1 MKPGHEMDQSEINRF
16 CRAATAVYF
25 SIVEAHALRTGERV
39 GLPLLLCPAGMP
51 PSEREFSVEE
61 LEEAERFLY
70 RIGVIG
76 EGEEPEH

>member
-1 MKPGHEMDQSEINRF
+1 MKPVSEMSQTEINRF

-25 SIVEAHALRTGERV
+25 SIVRAHAVRTGERV
-39 GLPLLLCPAGMP
+39 GLPALLCPEGP
-51 PSEREFSVEE
+51 PPDEREFTVEE

-76 EGEEPEH
+76 EGEEPSG